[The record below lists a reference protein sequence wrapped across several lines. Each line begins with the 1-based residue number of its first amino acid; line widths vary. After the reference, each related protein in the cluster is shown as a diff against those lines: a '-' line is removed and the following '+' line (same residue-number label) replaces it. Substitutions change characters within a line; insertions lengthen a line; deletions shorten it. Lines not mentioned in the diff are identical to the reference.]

1 MSIYERLEAGAEG
14 LISEPAGPNAGAD
27 LKPAKMA
34 LSEKSRM
41 EEKARTE
48 GTVVTGVAEMRS
60 TLSLDVN

>member
-1 MSIYERLEAGAEG
+1 
-14 LISEPAGPNAGAD
+14 
-27 LKPAKMA
+27 
-34 LSEKSRM
+34 M